1 MAGYMLGAL
10 AQIKRLAAVESTM
23 TCPARGGTLR
33 WKKVGPKKHVH
44 GACETTP
51 DCLTFLE

>member
-10 AQIKRLAAVESTM
+10 AQIKRLAAVEDTM